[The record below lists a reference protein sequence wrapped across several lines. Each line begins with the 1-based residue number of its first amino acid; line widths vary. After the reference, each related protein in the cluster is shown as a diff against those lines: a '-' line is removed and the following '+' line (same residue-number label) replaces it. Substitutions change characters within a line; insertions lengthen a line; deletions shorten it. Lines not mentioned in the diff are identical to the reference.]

1 MNNPH
6 PADLRGSGV
15 NPLKMKP
22 LDARV
27 EVVALVSIAIETG
40 DKEQLLRLLK
50 LCKIRGYDHIAE
62 RIKRNLK

>member
-6 PADLRGSGV
+6 PADLRGSGI
-15 NPLKMKP
+15 NPLKMK

-27 EVVALVSIAIETG
+27 EVVAQVSIAIETG